1 MSLFDELKRR
11 NVFRVGAAYVVVA
24 WLLMQVADVV
34 LNNIETPGWVFQV
47 ILLLLAIGFPL
58 TLLVAWAYELTPEG
72 IRKESDVSASAPIT
86 RRTGHKLNYVITG
99 ALIIAVIY
107 LVMFKNRGEIDAGN
121 SFQALISRPSV
132 IVLPFTNTSGND
144 SQNYLS
150 FGITDE
156 LITGLQRYQDFPVI
170 SRNASLEFGNSK
182 LSATEYAATLGASY
196 RVEGSISSGD
206 GGIRVLASLSSAGDK
221 QVWAERFHGVAGNDE
236 LLDVADEL
244 VSKIAAAVLQ
254 SEIQRVHR
262 TDRPPA
268 DAWEHYV
275 RGLDVVLAFDPDRYE
290 NARRHLDQAVEIAPD
305 MAEAWWAI
313 GELEV
318 NYYASQPLVEETDF
332 DRLYTIIDYFQKA
345 HELSPFYAAACGCL
359 GFILTSVGQADEA
372 RAIFKQAIEAN
383 PLSAHLRVDYAMF
396 LLWDGRYQEA
406 MENGDLAMKLGSFS
420 MSRSYVWTLR
430 STVALAQ
437 GNMAEALEAVNRAMF
452 IGKDPF
458 TMTTAVAL
466 LYLLGKQADAARLLE
481 ETLQTFP
488 GISPQ
493 NPLLY
498 VTLKP
503 IDDILALQRERGDEN
518 TPADVNEIYHLLNRT
533 DP

>member
-1 MSLFDELKRR
+1 
-11 NVFRVGAAYVVVA
+11 
-24 WLLMQVADVV
+24 
-34 LNNIETPGWVFQV
+34 
-47 ILLLLAIGFPL
+47 
-58 TLLVAWAYELTPEG
+58 
-72 IRKESDVSASAPIT
+72 
-86 RRTGHKLNYVITG
+86 
-99 ALIIAVIY
+99 
-107 LVMFKNRGEIDAGN
+107 
-121 SFQALISRPSV
+121 
-132 IVLPFTNTSGND
+132 
-144 SQNYLS
+144 
-150 FGITDE
+150 
-156 LITGLQRYQDFPVI
+156 
-170 SRNASLEFGNSK
+170 
-182 LSATEYAATLGASY
+182 
-196 RVEGSISSGD
+196 
-206 GGIRVLASLSSAGDK
+206 
-221 QVWAERFHGVAGNDE
+221 
-236 LLDVADEL
+236 
-244 VSKIAAAVLQ
+244 
-254 SEIQRVHR
+254 
-262 TDRPPA
+262 
-268 DAWEHYV
+268 
-275 RGLDVVLAFDPDRYE
+275 
-290 NARRHLDQAVEIAPD
+290 

-372 RAIFKQAIEAN
+372 RAIFNQAIEAN
-383 PLSAHLRVDYAMF
+383 PLSARLRVDYALF

-498 VTLKP
+498 VALKP
-503 IDDILALQRERGDEN
+503 IDDILVLQRERGDEN